1 MANLSRRALLGA
13 TAAAAGAD
21 LFGRRALGDPNGF
34 PIGIQLYS
42 VGEDLQKDFEGTLK
56 ALAEIGYRSVAL
68 TLDYNDFIVSGTL
81 TSLEIKK
88 PKPCP

>member
-1 MANLSRRALLGA
+1 MAFRLGYN
-13 TAAAAGAD
+13 T
-21 LFGRRALGDPNGF
+21 NGF
-34 PIGIQLYS
+34 PHHRLTDAIEI
-42 VGEDLQKDFEGTLK
+42 
-56 ALAEIGYRSVAL
+56 LAEIGYRSVAL